1 MQITAQLAHQIGLLL
16 LWEAV
21 YAIRELSNPIVNP
34 AITAALPALKQRQ
47 LVRAA
52 MDQL

>member
-1 MQITAQLAHQIGLLL
+1 MQIIAQLAHQIGLLL
-16 LWEAV
+16 PWEAV
-21 YAIRELSNPIVNP
+21 YVIRELSNPIVIP
-34 AITAALPALKQRQ
+34 AITAALPALEQAQ